1 MNKRRLGPVPLLYPV
16 SIVLVGA
23 MVDGR
28 ANFATIGDCAI
39 MGIRPALVA
48 VSLCDG
54 HFTTRGVRDRREF
67 SINLPTSAQLA
78 LVDHF
83 GHVSGREVDKSR
95 LVAWRPGD
103 LLPVPLI
110 DDCPANL
117 ECRVLQDG
125 TVQHRHFFVAEVLE
139 AHLREDLLR
148 SGVASEKELG
158 SALPDLRT
166 FDPIL
171 YALDGSYYRV
181 GGEPITVEQ
190 AEGKGSTA
198 ATASAE

>member
-1 MNKRRLGPVPLLYPV
+1 MKKRRLGPVPLLYPV

-48 VSLCDG
+48 VSLSDG
-54 HFTTRGVRDRREF
+54 HFTTRGVRERREF
-67 SINLPTSAQLA
+67 SISLPTTAQLA

-103 LLPVPLI
+103 VLPVPLI

-125 TVQHRHFFVAEVLE
+125 TVQHRHFFVAEVVE
-139 AHLREDLLR
+139 THLREDLLR
-148 SGVASEKELG
+148 IGAAPENALS

-171 YALDGSYYRV
+171 YTLDGHYYQV
-181 GGEPITVEQ
+181 GGDPIGT
-190 AEGKGSTA
+190 G
-198 ATASAE
+198 